1 MVILSVMRGCASVV
15 TLAISL
21 ARMSALLLDEY
32 SLKGSSGAA
41 VSDHDLLS
49 VVQHLRIGDTTR
61 ARVLLLFLMTLGL
74 LVGHIGLSVMVDALR
89 PFAFLMNPGTFD

>member
-15 TLAISL
+15 TLTISL
-21 ARMSALLLDEY
+21 ASMSALLLDEY

-74 LVGHIGLSVMVDALR
+74 LVGHI
-89 PFAFLMNPGTFD
+89 